1 MKQLNQ
7 QATKVFNILIEG
19 MKRPG
24 DGKKIDNADGAFM
37 AVHVDFIHANEHGKH
52 FAIAHH
58 YLQQGDVMNDPEIVF
73 LLAATDNQVYPLTF
87 RQDGSFLI
95 EQVTAIADDG
105 ESIRSNPEQQIDLTR
120 FSNMWMKNINEQQG
134 LNVERG

>member
-1 MKQLNQ
+1 
-7 QATKVFNILIEG
+7 
-19 MKRPG
+19 
-24 DGKKIDNADGAFM
+24 
-37 AVHVDFIHANEHGKH
+37 
-52 FAIAHH
+52 
-58 YLQQGDVMNDPEIVF
+58 MNDPEIVF